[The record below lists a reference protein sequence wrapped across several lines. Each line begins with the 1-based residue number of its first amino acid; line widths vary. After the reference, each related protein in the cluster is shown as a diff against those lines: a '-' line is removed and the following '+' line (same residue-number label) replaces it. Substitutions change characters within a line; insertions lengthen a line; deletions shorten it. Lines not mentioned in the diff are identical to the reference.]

1 VPHCIGNNIF
11 QLSNHYQMQ
20 RVSLRNNGN
29 GLTNI
34 EVLNKAEKL
43 KLPNFKYYS
52 RDELVGKKCNA
63 IECGVVN
70 LDDS

>member
-1 VPHCIGNNIF
+1 MFF

-34 EVLNKAEKL
+34 EVLKKAEKL

-52 RDELVGKKCNA
+52 RDELVGKK
-63 IECGVVN
+63 
-70 LDDS
+70 